1 MSESE
6 HSSDEQEL
14 LINTRQ
20 RRSNA
25 GNRLQKLLEQEIEE
39 LQTRTQALDE
49 DEIDLL
55 FKEDEEDADFEMVD
69 DEDNESHN
77 EEENEID
84 NADGKEESEV
94 PTESKD
100 SELQDEDVMLSD
112 SSSEDEPDNQDDESG
127 EKELIRQERL
137 KKKKLQKLRKKPLVI
152 KRTAPI
158 IDSENKTKKRKVSSD
173 VINAEDL
180 LSNNRRTSSR
190 SSVIQNKLQVY
201 EKLSQAEKRRQI
213 IRERM
218 QKSRDKEQIKVLT
231 QEDRMR
237 IALETEQANL
247 LSLNKYKEQE
257 VSKKQHRLAMQ
268 QRQKMKFKPG
278 EMIITEL
285 STTWEVTPVM
295 EIEDYEYWKEQI
307 EKRNKK
313 KKKYPRKPRKKNN
326 EGAESHRNGGDVCQ
340 KEVSDTH
347 IEISR
352 PIIYDNGNIYLNQS
366 YFNNK
371 CNYQKDNATDLDGNK
386 HMCIPLENNSEPRSI
401 LPDDLEQNRQKADY
415 ISILDSETNNLSS
428 GIIPQASF
436 IEVNNQDLS
445 ENSDIFTGTSIKMDV
460 DSLKVEGKNGLNISE
475 ENSSVDVPAKMGERW
490 IKNGIT
496 VPSDGVNSSVDLNI
510 SKFVAGPTIDEEINK
525 VTTVANDDN
534 KASTH
539 QRNIKIEECG
549 EDMSLKHAQNE
560 DLDVTASIKNS
571 SDAKTERGELIDQSL
586 NNDVPNENIADTMDS
601 EEQKRIYEG
610 PNQMV
615 SKNFVVAYTVVHD
628 TLSKPIHDLLFGSG
642 WKGPPNK
649 SYDTET
655 LFVSKNNNGAVD
667 DITSEIKPDLTF
679 LEKYPAFGEFERKV
693 VQEVSENTAKD
704 LEINIKTAPP
714 TGIFLPS
721 GMRKKC
727 LINNK
732 DCHYFDPK
740 NGVPYS
746 DVEAYK
752 IIQEL
757 QSFDVNPETNHFF
770 KWQGFANGGIFLDVN
785 EKPAEGVPD
794 NF

>member
-55 FKEDEEDADFEMVD
+55 FKEDEEDEDFEMVD

-340 KEVSDTH
+340 
-347 IEISR
+347 
-352 PIIYDNGNIYLNQS
+352 
-366 YFNNK
+366 
-371 CNYQKDNATDLDGNK
+371 
-386 HMCIPLENNSEPRSI
+386 RS
-401 LPDDLEQNRQKADY
+401 
-415 ISILDSETNNLSS
+415 
-428 GIIPQASF
+428 F
-436 IEVNNQDLS
+436 
-445 ENSDIFTGTSIKMDV
+445 
-460 DSLKVEGKNGLNISE
+460 
-475 ENSSVDVPAKMGERW
+475 
-490 IKNGIT
+490 
-496 VPSDGVNSSVDLNI
+496 
-510 SKFVAGPTIDEEINK
+510 
-525 VTTVANDDN
+525 
-534 KASTH
+534 
-539 QRNIKIEECG
+539 
-549 EDMSLKHAQNE
+549 
-560 DLDVTASIKNS
+560 
-571 SDAKTERGELIDQSL
+571 
-586 NNDVPNENIADTMDS
+586 
-601 EEQKRIYEG
+601 
-610 PNQMV
+610 
-615 SKNFVVAYTVVHD
+615 
-628 TLSKPIHDLLFGSG
+628 
-642 WKGPPNK
+642 
-649 SYDTET
+649 
-655 LFVSKNNNGAVD
+655 
-667 DITSEIKPDLTF
+667 
-679 LEKYPAFGEFERKV
+679 
-693 VQEVSENTAKD
+693 
-704 LEINIKTAPP
+704 
-714 TGIFLPS
+714 
-721 GMRKKC
+721 
-727 LINNK
+727 
-732 DCHYFDPK
+732 
-740 NGVPYS
+740 
-746 DVEAYK
+746 
-752 IIQEL
+752 
-757 QSFDVNPETNHFF
+757 
-770 KWQGFANGGIFLDVN
+770 
-785 EKPAEGVPD
+785 
-794 NF
+794 